1 MTTTLRPS
9 EAGRWV
15 NCPASPRLQQPFPD
29 VPSPDAEEGTAAHW
43 AAAQV
48 LQGHHALDELTDR
61 AAPNGVIITGDMVE
75 HIQMYVDTVTPNS
88 VIERPLPS
96 AIPGVED
103 GTPDALRV
111 DGFYGHIWDFKYGWG
126 IVEARGNW
134 QLACYAVNM
143 FAKHDWKLEQV
154 TCHIVQPRP
163 YHYDGRVRSWK
174 VTRDDARGLHEQLI
188 TAVGRTVTSGMTT
201 RVPAAVT
208 GPHCKYCRALH
219 VCEAARR
226 AGLNAVDV
234 AYSGSPVDMQGVA
247 LSGELRTLKRAA
259 DAIKL
264 RLDALESHA
273 ISTIDAG
280 GIVPGW
286 SMERAL
292 GRRTWKDDNVTAL
305 EVLSGVT
312 LTESKPVT
320 PAQAEKRGV
329 DPLLVKQ
336 FTTAPETGRKLVERD
351 TSAKAKEV
359 FGDAQ

>member
-1 MTTTLRPS
+1 MELRPS

-15 NCPASPRLQQPFPD
+15 NCPASPRLQAPFPD

-48 LQGHHALDELTDR
+48 LQDHHALDELVDR
-61 AAPNGVIITGDMVE
+61 TAPNGVIITGDMVE
-75 HIQMYVDTVTPNS
+75 HIQMYVDTVHPSS

-96 AIPGVED
+96 AIAGVED

-111 DGFYGHIWDFKYGWG
+111 DGLYGHIWDFKYGWG

-134 QLACYAVNM
+134 QGACYVVNL

-154 TCHIVQPRP
+154 TFHIVQPRP
-163 YHYDGRVRSWK
+163 YHYEGRVRSWK
-174 VTRDDARGLHEQLI
+174 VTLGEADALRSVLSVAANNANNLGAI
-188 TAVGRTVTSGMTT
+188 TVTGE
-201 RVPAAVT
+201 
-208 GPHCKYCRALH
+208 HCKYCRALH

-226 AGLNAVDV
+226 AGLNGVDV
-234 AYSGSPVDMQGVA
+234 AYSGQPVDIQGDA
-247 LSGELRTLKRAA
+247 LAGELRMLKRAA

-273 ISTIDAG
+273 INTIDAG

-286 SMERAL
+286 SMERAY
-292 GRRTWKDDNVTAL
+292 GRRKWKDGVTAL
-305 EVLSGVT
+305 EALSGVT

-336 FTTAPETGRKLVERD
+336 FTTTPETGRKLVERD
-351 TSAKAKEV
+351 TSTKAAEV
-359 FGDAQ
+359 FGQP